1 MPVFR
6 TNWITAGVLNN
17 LYSGRYWAKKTNSE
31 YVPYPTNI
39 LMSGSDKSV
48 EDLIASTD
56 KGIYVIR
63 FWYIRSVDPKQ
74 MLMTG
79 LTRDGVFLIEN
90 GKIKTA
96 INNFRFNESPVNI
109 LNNIAD
115 MSVSEKVV
123 GSETGDEKIVVPA
136 LKLSE
141 FNFSTISDAI

>member
-1 MPVFR
+1 MPTFK
-6 TNWITAGVLNN
+6 TQWINDGVLKN

-39 LMSGSDKSV
+39 LMSGSGKSV
-48 EDLIASTD
+48 EELIASTD
-56 KGIYVIR
+56 KGIYVMR

-74 MLMTG
+74 ILMTG

-109 LNNIAD
+109 LNNILD
-115 MSVSEKVV
+115 MSASEKVV

-141 FNFSTISDAI
+141 FNFSTISDAF